1 MLSLVVGF
9 EFEWAYFQ
17 MINKNSGLLLR
28 HISPLFVVLV
38 VVGCQT
44 TPNFYKAE
52 SIPKGLAVIPQANPQ
67 EVDLTRIASV
77 SGSSETIGPGD
88 VLEVSIA
95 AGLGK
100 DDQRE
105 IPARVGDD
113 GYATIPDIGRI
124 QLAGFEPQAAESLI
138 RLEAI
143 NKGLFINPTVTIT
156 TTHKKMNRI
165 RVLGA
170 VKEPQ
175 TYELPP
181 NASDVVSAIA
191 AAGGL
196 ADNAGER
203 VEIRNPRG
211 GAAAERPSVAG
222 GPTTPYSTVS
232 DSVEIS
238 GGMNSYS
245 INLIS
250 AAASGTNS
258 YSVQDGGVVMVEKRD
273 PAPLQISG
281 LVNKPDTY
289 EFPIGKPVTVLGAI
303 AMAGGLK
310 NQVAD
315 KVFILRPL
323 ASPGE
328 RALIQVSLRRA
339 KRNPKSD
346 ITLGPGDIV
355 SVEHTPGTVLMEA
368 LQLIRVGITGSAG
381 IF

>member
-1 MLSLVVGF
+1 
-9 EFEWAYFQ
+9 
-17 MINKNSGLLLR
+17 
-28 HISPLFVVLV
+28 
-38 VVGCQT
+38 
-44 TPNFYKAE
+44 
-52 SIPKGLAVIPQANPQ
+52 
-67 EVDLTRIASV
+67 
-77 SGSSETIGPGD
+77 
-88 VLEVSIA
+88 
-95 AGLGK
+95 
-100 DDQRE
+100 
-105 IPARVGDD
+105 
-113 GYATIPDIGRI
+113 
-124 QLAGFEPQAAESLI
+124 
-138 RLEAI
+138 
-143 NKGLFINPTVTIT
+143 
-156 TTHKKMNRI
+156 
-165 RVLGA
+165 
-170 VKEPQ
+170 
-175 TYELPP
+175 
-181 NASDVVSAIA
+181 
-191 AAGGL
+191 
-196 ADNAGER
+196 
-203 VEIRNPRG
+203 
-211 GAAAERPSVAG
+211 
-222 GPTTPYSTVS
+222 
-232 DSVEIS
+232 
-238 GGMNSYS
+238 MNSYS